1 MGIQDFYN
9 VIKKHCPEVLV
20 VIKLSQLSGQKI
32 AVDISIF
39 LNKYV
44 KSAGT
49 EKWVDQFIILMCC
62 LKRHGI
68 KPVSIFDGP
77 KPPIEK
83 KQEQER
89 RRAEGAKTKEKIQFA
104 KSIVRKLE
112 KEYVPE
118 EKDIDESLRKDIKGV
133 LARAASKVNY
143 DDIYD
148 VISELK
154 SSIVKRKTK
163 LANITRIYTDCQR
176 DYRNYGFLSL
186 SSSRGGRN
194 IMCRTLL
201 RRNG

>member
-154 SSIVKRKTK
+154 SSIVKKKDKTCQYYQ
-163 LANITRIYTDCQR
+163 NIHRLPKR
-176 DYRNYGFLSL
+176 L
-186 SSSRGGRN
+186 
-194 IMCRTLL
+194 
-201 RRNG
+201 